1 MASFAIF
8 ALAVGSWGAWHAL
21 DREAAVPPPGP
32 VQWQDADHAR
42 KVLAQYRRNL
52 RAGEEPASLIIS
64 KAEIDS
70 LWRIVTRNMRDTRGM
85 ASLSG
90 TMLEIRISQKLP
102 SNPFAAFAN
111 FSFGFPASDT
121 GLQLAY
127 VKAGEQRLPRLMGQL
142 VAWLLPQFLFETA
155 DSDEIGTAILSL
167 RLSENEL
174 GVQYHVNTD
183 LANRLFTTL
192 TRNTPDWAAPPE
204 KVRLYYA
211 RLHASCVAF
220 ENRRYQVAKTLS
232 TIFSLAQA
240 RSRAAGQ
247 AAAVSE
253 NRAALLAFALYFGD
267 LPMPHLAAAVRT
279 DTLAGP
285 PPNARMVR
293 ILGRHDLV
301 QHLATSAALQM
312 NGNSDLA
319 NALGEIKEFTDIA
332 PGGTGFSFADLAAGR
347 VGTLLAQHAL
357 DPLTAQH
364 VQNQLANDPRLSDFF
379 PTLDDFPEVLSQADF
394 ERLYS
399 DFDSPAYQAAIR
411 EIDARIQN
419 LLLFSPRANNQ

>member
-1 MASFAIF
+1 MLV
-8 ALAVGSWGAWHAL
+8 LAVGGWGAWHAL
-21 DREAAVPPPGP
+21 DRKAAVPPPGP
-32 VQWQDADHAR
+32 VQWQDAHHAR
-42 KVLAQYRRNL
+42 VVLAQYRQNL
-52 RAGEEPASLIIS
+52 RSGEQPASLIIS

-70 LWRIVTRNMRDTRGM
+70 LWRIVTRNMRDTRGE

-102 SNPFAAFAN
+102 PNPFAAFAN
-111 FSFGFPASDT
+111 FSFGFPASNT

-142 VAWLLPQFLFETA
+142 VARLLPLLVFETA
-155 DSDEIGTAILSL
+155 KSKEISAAILSL

-174 GVQYHVNTD
+174 GVQYRVNTD
-183 LANRLFTTL
+183 LANQLFTAL
-192 TRNTPDWAAPPE
+192 TRNTPDWAASPE

-211 RLHASCVAF
+211 RLHALCVAF
-220 ENRRYQVAKTLS
+220 ENRRYPAAETLNA
-232 TIFSLAQA
+232 IFSLAQA
-240 RSRAAGQ
+240 HSSAAGQ

-267 LPMPHLAAAVRT
+267 LPMPHLTAAVRT

-285 PPNARMVR
+285 PPNARLVR

-301 QHLATSAALQM
+301 QHLATSAALQI

-319 NALGEIKEFTDIA
+319 NALGEIKEFTDTA

-364 VQNQLANDPRLSDFF
+364 VQKLLANSHGLSDFF
-379 PTLDDFPEVLSQADF
+379 PPLDDFPEVLSQADF
-394 ERLYS
+394 ERLYR

-411 EIDARIQN
+411 EIDTRIQN
-419 LLLFSPRANNQ
+419 LPLFSPQANNQ